1 MPCLLTSGYNFAGCK
16 GGAGGISEVLITEI
30 ENLTSSTFTANVYT
44 ALTMS
49 TGKQF
54 RRYILDKE
62 MGSWSDNGTY
72 TKESGTYTYAPTVS
86 FTIKG
91 ISTAL
96 QAELKLIAQNTLILI
111 VKDRN
116 GVYRLFGRE
125 KGMDLMT
132 VESTVGKAMTDFAG
146 FNLNFVGGEIDFAH
160 EVQTS
165 LITALLS
172 PAA

>member
-1 MPCLLTSGYNFAGCK
+1 
-16 GGAGGISEVLITEI
+16 
-30 ENLTSSTFTANVYT
+30 
-44 ALTMS
+44 
-49 TGKQF
+49 
-54 RRYILDKE
+54 
-62 MGSWSDNGTY
+62 
-72 TKESGTYTYAPTVS
+72 
-86 FTIKG
+86 
-91 ISTAL
+91 
-96 QAELKLIAQNTLILI
+96 LI